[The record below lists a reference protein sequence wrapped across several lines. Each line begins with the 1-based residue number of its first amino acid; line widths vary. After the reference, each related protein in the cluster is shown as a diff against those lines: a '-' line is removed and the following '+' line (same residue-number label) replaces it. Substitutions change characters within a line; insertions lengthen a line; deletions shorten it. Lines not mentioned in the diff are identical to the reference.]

1 MTAESDLEAF
11 IDRYHPD
18 VAAVARDVLGRLRA
32 RLPGAV
38 ELVYDDYTALAVG
51 LGPSDAIGDAI
62 FSVALYPRWVSLFF
76 LQDGPRLPDPDELL
90 LGAGNKVR
98 HVVLQTADDLD
109 KPAIQALIAAA
120 LERARAPIDP
130 TQPARVVIKSVAAK
144 QRPRREP

>member
-11 IDRYHPD
+11 IDRYDAD
-18 VAAVARDVLGRLRA
+18 VAAIARDVLGRMRA
-32 RLPGAV
+32 RLPGAIA
-38 ELVYDDYTALAVG
+38 LVYDDYNALAIG
-51 LGPSDAIGDAI
+51 LGPNDTIGDAI

-109 KPAIQALIAAA
+109 RPEIQALISAA
-120 LERARAPIDP
+120 LERARSPIDP
-130 TQPARVVIKSVAAK
+130 TRPGGVVIKSVAAK
-144 QRPRREP
+144 QRPRRST